1 MSRSL
6 QQKGIVV
13 LYLALVML
21 SACGNP
27 TMVRKGQAEL
37 PAFLK
42 VGHRGARG
50 VMPENTVP
58 SMRKA
63 LDMGA
68 NVLEVDI
75 QVSRDKQVVVA
86 HDPHINHHITL
97 SPDGEEISEEQ
108 AKQYVLYQMPYAEIR
123 KFDVGSKYH
132 TGFPEQKKLQTYMP
146 LLGELIDSVE
156 QYTAAKGLAPVIYNI
171 EVKADPSRDGVY
183 QPEPEEYIRLVLD
196 VVKQREIEGR
206 FYIQSFDVRQIQQV
220 RQQSPGIT
228 TALLTGDG
236 KVTFSKNIEKVGFI
250 PQIYSPHYSLVTEE
264 LVKECHTQGMRLV
277 PWTVNSLEEMKKLKA
292 MGVDGIITDYP
303 HLLNQLEATEL

>member
-1 MSRSL
+1 
-6 QQKGIVV
+6 
-13 LYLALVML
+13 
-21 SACGNP
+21 
-27 TMVRKGQAEL
+27 
-37 PAFLK
+37 
-42 VGHRGARG
+42 
-50 VMPENTVP
+50 MPENTVP